1 MNASDIFR
9 VNKKMNPFK
18 KLIRKLPIRILN
30 ALLIFLVVAVFLVL
44 TFVSYNSVFKIVDN
58 NFWENHTYQVII
70 ANDTVI
76 SDLENIETGQRGYVL
91 TGIDSFL
98 APYNTALENIDTD
111 FQNLQVLTKDNPA
124 QQERLSRMR
133 PLIDQKLAESKNNIA
148 LRNDKGAAAAIADI
162 SLGKGKQI
170 MDSIRSIV
178 AEMNTDELSLL
189 QVRTDNT
196 TKTTNTA
203 KNTLLW
209 GGIIGLL
216 FFFLV
221 NYIIDKFIIEDLI
234 KKPIFEREKQIL
246 ESIGDGVIAID
257 RSFKITLFNNTAA
270 ILSGW
275 SAEEVIGKP
284 FKDAIKFIEKDTR
297 KENIIFI
304 EEAMLSGEKKE
315 MGSNI
320 LLINKDG
327 HEIPVADSAA
337 PVKNAQGEIIGCV
350 IVFRDIS
357 VEQEV
362 VRMKDEFLSLA
373 SHELRTP
380 MTAIAGFV
388 DMILEG
394 RYGQLTKELREP
406 LGYVAESTDRLIRL
420 VNDLLNVSR
429 IEAGRMTFKLGS
441 IDLNETVFKVVA
453 GLQPIAL
460 GRKIK
465 LTFDNTEAVQI
476 QGDIEKVEQILNNL
490 IGNALKFTDKGGIS
504 IALKK
509 NDDLGV
515 IEITDT
521 GVGIPMEG
529 RNRLFGK
536 FEQINTDPAGR
547 PPGTGLGLYLSR
559 QMAQKMGGDI
569 KLVTSTL
576 DKGSTFGFS
585 LPVAGSALSKRVLT
599 EIKGSVLNKE

>member
-1 MNASDIFR
+1 MKSI
-9 VNKKMNPFK
+9 K
-18 KLIRKLPIRILN
+18 KLIGKLPIRITN
-30 ALLIFLVVAVFLVL
+30 AILIFLVVAVFLVL
-44 TFVSYNSVFKIVDN
+44 TFITYNAIFRIADN
-58 NFWENHTYQVII
+58 NISENQTYQVII

-76 SDLENIETGQRGYVL
+76 SDLENAETGQRGYVI
-91 TGIDSFL
+91 TGLASFL
-98 APYNTALENIDTD
+98 EPYNTALQNIDND
-111 FQNLQVLTKDNPA
+111 FQHLQVLTKGNSVE
-124 QQERLSRMR
+124 QEQLSQMR
-133 PLIDQKLAESKNNIA
+133 PLIDQKLAYMKNNIA
-148 LRNDKGAAAAIADI
+148 LRNNKGIAAAIADV
-162 SLGKGKQI
+162 SLGGGKEI
-170 MDSIRSIV
+170 MDSIRAIV
-178 AEMNTDELSLL
+178 TEINTEELSLS
-189 QVRTDNT
+189 QVRTNDT
-196 TKTTNTA
+196 AKTTNTT

-221 NYIIDKFIIEDLI
+221 NYIIDKFIIEDLV

-246 ESIGDGVIAID
+246 ESIGDGVIAVD
-257 RSFKITLFNNTAA
+257 RSFKITLFNHTAT
-270 ILSGW
+270 ILSGS
-275 SAEEVIGKP
+275 SAEEAIGKS
-284 FKDAIKFIEKDTR
+284 FRDVIKFIEKGTR
-297 KENIIFI
+297 KENIVFI
-304 EEAMLSGEKKE
+304 EEAMLYGEKKE

-380 MTAIAGFV
+380 MTSIAGFI

-394 RYGQLTKELREP
+394 RYGQITKEIREP

-429 IEAGRMTFKLGS
+429 IEADRMAFKLGS
-441 IDLNETVFKVVA
+441 IDLNETISKVVA

-460 GRKIK
+460 KRNIK
-465 LTFDNTEAVQI
+465 LTFDSKEAIQA

-504 IALKK
+504 IVLKK
-509 NDDLGV
+509 SDDLSV

-536 FEQINTDPAGR
+536 FEQINADPAGR

-559 QMAQKMGGDI
+559 QMAQKMGGDV
-569 KLVTSTL
+569 KLIASTL
-576 DKGSTFGFS
+576 NQGSTFAASF
-585 LPVAGSALSKRVLT
+585 P
-599 EIKGSVLNKE
+599 IDGSVLANRVMAEIKEDAMKK